1 MFTAQWFR
9 SGGLRCSPLNAALS
23 FNEDNMDYEE
33 IKRQGIAGFVE
44 DEEQTRPDRIVR
56 FVELNEL
63 FSPQGDMLLTGGLQ
77 SHLAF
82 HELANS
88 YVNGNYMAVVLLC
101 QAFIEH
107 SLSGEFIMRGQNTI
121 AESSFK
127 KILESAKGAEI
138 ISEALFEQLEVL
150 RKIRNPYV
158 HAKAGL
164 KNGSLAKK
172 LIDGRFESAE
182 DLAKSDAL
190 KSLGILKSFVHQN
203 VFMWTP

>member
-1 MFTAQWFR
+1 
-9 SGGLRCSPLNAALS
+9 
-23 FNEDNMDYEE
+23 MDYEE
-33 IKRQGIAGFVE
+33 IKRQGISDFID
-44 DEEQTRPDRIVR
+44 DEKKTRPDRIVR

-77 SHLAF
+77 SDLAF
-82 HELANS
+82 HELGNS

-107 SLSGEFIMRGQNTI
+107 SLSGEFIMRGHNTI

-127 KILESAKGAEI
+127 KILESAKSFEI

-164 KNGSLAKK
+164 KNGSLVKK
-172 LIDGRFESAE
+172 MIDGRFESAE
-182 DLAKSDAL
+182 DLAQSDAL
-190 KSLGILKSFVHQN
+190 KSLEILRSFVHQN
-203 VFMWTP
+203 VVTFFPQP

>member
-1 MFTAQWFR
+1 
-9 SGGLRCSPLNAALS
+9 

-33 IKRQGIAGFVE
+33 IKRQGIADFVE

-63 FSPQGDMLLTGGLQ
+63 FAPQGDMLLTGGLQ

-127 KILESAKGAEI
+127 KILESAKAAEI
-138 ISEALFEQLEVL
+138 ISETLFEQLEVL

-172 LIDGRFESAE
+172 MIDGRFESAE
-182 DLAKSDAL
+182 ELAKSDAL

-203 VFMWTP
+203 VFTWVPEPEA

>member
-1 MFTAQWFR
+1 
-9 SGGLRCSPLNAALS
+9 
-23 FNEDNMDYEE
+23 
-33 IKRQGIAGFVE
+33 
-44 DEEQTRPDRIVR
+44 
-56 FVELNEL
+56 
-63 FSPQGDMLLTGGLQ
+63 
-77 SHLAF
+77 
-82 HELANS
+82 
-88 YVNGNYMAVVLLC
+88 MAVVLLC

-107 SLSGEFIMRGQNTI
+107 SLSGEFIMRGQNAI

-172 LIDGRFESAE
+172 MIDGRFESAE

-190 KSLGILKSFVHQN
+190 KSLGILKSFVHEN
-203 VFMWTP
+203 VFMWTPQPEA

>member
-1 MFTAQWFR
+1 
-9 SGGLRCSPLNAALS
+9 
-23 FNEDNMDYEE
+23 MDYDE
-33 IKRQGIAGFVE
+33 IKRQGIADFIA
-44 DEEQTRPDRIVR
+44 DEEQTRPDRVAR

-63 FSPQGDMLLTGGLQ
+63 FGPQGDMLLTGGLQ

-107 SLSGEFIMRGQNTI
+107 SLSGVFMLRGQFTI

-127 KILESAKGAEI
+127 KIIDSAKDVEI
-138 ISEALFEQLEVL
+138 ISECIFEQLDEL

-158 HAKAGL
+158 HAKVGL
-164 KNGSLAKK
+164 KNGSLSKK
-172 LIDGRFESAE
+172 MLDGRFESAE
-182 DLAKSDAL
+182 SLAKSDSL
-190 KSLGILKSFVHQN
+190 KSLNILKSFVQQN
-203 VFMWTP
+203 VTMCCPQPEA

>member
-1 MFTAQWFR
+1 MTKTRMRTIQ
-9 SGGLRCSPLNAALS
+9 LLS
-23 FNEDNMDYEE
+23 FNENNVDYEE
-33 IKRQGIAGFVE
+33 IKRQGIADFVE

-63 FSPQGDMLLTGGLQ
+63 FALQGDMLLTGGLQ

-107 SLSGEFIMRGQNTI
+107 SLSGEFIMRGQSTI

-127 KILESAKGAEI
+127 IILESAKAAEI
-138 ISEALFEQLEVL
+138 INGTLFEQLEVL

-172 LIDGRFESAE
+172 MIDGRFESAE
-182 DLAKSDAL
+182 ELAKSDAL

-203 VFMWTP
+203 VFMWVPEPEA

>member
-1 MFTAQWFR
+1 
-9 SGGLRCSPLNAALS
+9 
-23 FNEDNMDYEE
+23 MDYEE
-33 IKRQGIAGFVE
+33 IKRQGIADFVE

-63 FSPQGDMLLTGGLQ
+63 FALQGDMLLTGGLQ
-77 SHLAF
+77 SHLVF

-107 SLSGEFIMRGQNTI
+107 SLSGEFIMRGQSTI
-121 AESSFK
+121 VESSFK
-127 KILESAKGAEI
+127 KILESAKAAEI
-138 ISEALFEQLEVL
+138 INGTLFEQLEVL

-172 LIDGRFESAE
+172 MIDGRFESAE
-182 DLAKSDAL
+182 ELAKSDAL

-203 VFMWTP
+203 VFTWVPEPEA

>member
-1 MFTAQWFR
+1 MRTIQ
-9 SGGLRCSPLNAALS
+9 LLS
-23 FNEDNMDYEE
+23 FNENNVDYEE
-33 IKRQGIAGFVE
+33 IKRQGIADFVE

-63 FSPQGDMLLTGGLQ
+63 FALQGDMLLTGGLQ

-107 SLSGEFIMRGQNTI
+107 SLSGEFIMRGQSTI

-127 KILESAKGAEI
+127 IILESAKAAEI
-138 ISEALFEQLEVL
+138 INGTLFEQLEVL

-172 LIDGRFESAE
+172 MIDGRFESAE
-182 DLAKSDAL
+182 ELAKSDAL

-203 VFMWTP
+203 VFMWVPEPEA